1 MENTK
6 ENRINYLRSQFS
18 LLGKRGDLESA
29 GNKLNE
35 ALIKKRQV
43 RVISKWSEFLSE
55 LSSEFSSE
63 LRSEGLWSEL
73 WSEFWSELWSELS
86 SELSSEFLSEFSS
99 EFSSELWSELRSE
112 FSSIFEFY
120 ENNWILFINEFY
132 PQLKVLQRNKN
143 KIEAIKDIVNA
154 GNAYIF
160 MTKKTLYLLPFPEVS
175 LLDKRLH
182 NETQY
187 ALKFADKETYWLHG
201 IKFDRD
207 LWFSVVQRKMTFKE
221 VMGLINIE
229 QRMAT
234 LKVYGAEKLLEDSNA
249 ILISKS
255 GKGNELFLIDGVF
268 SQPAYFLK
276 YACPST
282 ERVYVSGVDPEI
294 GKTHDPDECMA
305 WKYSIT
311 KEEYLGLMES

>member
-63 LRSEGLWSEL
+63 LRSEGLWSE
-73 WSEFWSELWSELS
+73 FWSELWS
-86 SELSSEFLSEFSS
+86 
-99 EFSSELWSELRSE
+99 
-112 FSSIFEFY
+112 
-120 ENNWILFINEFY
+120 
-132 PQLKVLQRNKN
+132 
-143 KIEAIKDIVNA
+143 
-154 GNAYIF
+154 
-160 MTKKTLYLLPFPEVS
+160 
-175 LLDKRLH
+175 
-182 NETQY
+182 
-187 ALKFADKETYWLHG
+187 
-201 IKFDRD
+201 D

>member
-63 LRSEGLWSEL
+63 LRSEV
-73 WSEFWSELWSELS
+73 
-86 SELSSEFLSEFSS
+86 
-99 EFSSELWSELRSE
+99 
-112 FSSIFEFY
+112 SSIFEFY

-207 LWFSVVQRKMTFKE
+207 LWFSVVQRKM
-221 VMGLINIE
+221 
-229 QRMAT
+229 
-234 LKVYGAEKLLEDSNA
+234 
-249 ILISKS
+249 
-255 GKGNELFLIDGVF
+255 
-268 SQPAYFLK
+268 
-276 YACPST
+276 
-282 ERVYVSGVDPEI
+282 
-294 GKTHDPDECMA
+294 
-305 WKYSIT
+305 
-311 KEEYLGLMES
+311 

>member
-63 LRSEGLWSEL
+63 LRSEGLWSE
-73 WSEFWSELWSELS
+73 FWSELWSE
-86 SELSSEFLSEFSS
+86 F
-99 EFSSELWSELRSE
+99 WSE

-187 ALKFADKETYWLHG
+187 ALKFAYKETYWLHG

-294 GKTHDPDECMA
+294 GKTHDPDE
-305 WKYSIT
+305 
-311 KEEYLGLMES
+311 

>member
-63 LRSEGLWSEL
+63 LRSEGLWSE
-73 WSEFWSELWSELS
+73 FWSELWSE
-86 SELSSEFLSEFSS
+86 FLSEFSSEFSSELSS

-143 KIEAIKDIVNA
+143 KIKAIKDIVNA

-160 MTKKTLYLLPFPEVS
+160 MTKKTLYLLP
-175 LLDKRLH
+175 
-182 NETQY
+182 
-187 ALKFADKETYWLHG
+187 
-201 IKFDRD
+201 
-207 LWFSVVQRKMTFKE
+207 
-221 VMGLINIE
+221 
-229 QRMAT
+229 
-234 LKVYGAEKLLEDSNA
+234 
-249 ILISKS
+249 
-255 GKGNELFLIDGVF
+255 
-268 SQPAYFLK
+268 
-276 YACPST
+276 
-282 ERVYVSGVDPEI
+282 
-294 GKTHDPDECMA
+294 
-305 WKYSIT
+305 
-311 KEEYLGLMES
+311 LM